1 MKIFNYIF
9 QNKNNEI
16 TNKSS
21 YDLLS
26 EEYCEIARLVK
37 EARLQKNLS
46 IEELSKISKIPE
58 STLNAIENNLEDF
71 RPKYPF
77 IRSILLKLEDC
88 LSLRKNILLGL
99 SIGEQKTSKTN
110 KKNFVIR
117 KYDFIN
123 TWQGSVFYFLCLIGI
138 IFFLNRYFISNK
150 SIIEVQIIEKK
161 INEKKIN

>member
-99 SIGEQKTSKTN
+99 SIGEQKTSK
-110 KKNFVIR
+110 R
-117 KYDFIN
+117 KLSFRC
-123 TWQGSVFYFLCLIGI
+123 WH
-138 IFFLNRYFISNK
+138 
-150 SIIEVQIIEKK
+150 E
-161 INEKKIN
+161 